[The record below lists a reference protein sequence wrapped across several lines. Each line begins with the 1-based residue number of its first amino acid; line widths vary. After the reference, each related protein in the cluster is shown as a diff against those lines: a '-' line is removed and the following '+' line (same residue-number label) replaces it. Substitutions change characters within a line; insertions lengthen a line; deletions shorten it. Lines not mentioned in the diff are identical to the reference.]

1 MCLIT
6 NTTIPTILD
15 KDLVVYKVFTNGD
28 DGIYSIYQNYRYDI
42 RKTYHNEEINSE
54 PYYIIDQEIP
64 DEYVVAEAYHA
75 CTTLDRAKEHLYPE
89 SYIYKCV
96 IPKGSKV
103 FYDMYV
109 SEIASDTIIVKRRLW
124 FNRF

>member
-6 NTTIPTILD
+6 NTSIPTILD
-15 KDLVVYKVFTNGD
+15 KDLIVYKVLYKSCNG
-28 DGIYSIYQNYRYDI
+28 ICSIYQNYRYNI
-42 RKTYHNEEINSE
+42 GKTYHNEEINSE

-64 DEYVVAEAYHA
+64 DEYAVAEAYHA
-75 CTTLDRAKEHLYPE
+75 CITLDRAKEHLSSE
-89 SYIYKCV
+89 SSIYKCV

-103 FYDMYV
+103 FYDKYE
-109 SEIASDTIIVKRRLW
+109 SEIASDTIIIKRRLW